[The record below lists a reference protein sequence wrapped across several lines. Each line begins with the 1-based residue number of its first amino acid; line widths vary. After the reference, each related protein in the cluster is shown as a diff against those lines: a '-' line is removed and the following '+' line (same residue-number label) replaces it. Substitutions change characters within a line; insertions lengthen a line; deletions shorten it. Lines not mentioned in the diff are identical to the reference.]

1 MANYGRKG
9 RMSIICP
16 RNRRFENIVV
26 CAANCRQR
34 CRTYYES
41 ITIEVLLRFIEEHPE
56 YELQGEIM
64 PAKKQAPITGPDR
77 KYWVILEENR
87 YLEVTEEE
95 LTGNPQEY
103 IGKEIWDRPP
113 HQYELVV
120 TLRKKNEK

>member
-9 RMSIICP
+9 KMNIICP

-34 CRTYYES
+34 CRTYYENIS
-41 ITIEVLLRFIEEHPE
+41 IDVLLRFIEEHPE

-64 PAKKQAPITGPDR
+64 ATKKQAPVSSER
-77 KYWVILEENR
+77 MYWVILEDNK
-87 YLEVTEEE
+87 YLEVTEAE

-103 IGKEIWDRPP
+103 IGKDIWDRPP

-120 TLRKKNEK
+120 TLRKKG